1 MESILLLLLAF
12 TPSFSALMCDL
23 RASCVAGGIFIT
35 GMAIAH
41 NKRYKLLGVLNQ
53 VSSVY
58 SNYVSPFLFRF
69 VPSPG
74 IVALSDDH
82 ADVLCNTEPISWVIR
97 NQQSQIWKGL
107 PVNDSFIYSGN
118 VLTISN
124 INGAFEG
131 RYSCRNGSSTE
142 RCVIVQGELLCYRGG
157 ATKI

>member
-23 RASCVAGGIFIT
+23 RASCVAGGIFTT

-82 ADVLCNTEPISWVIR
+82 VTAVSCNPDNTEPISWVIR
-97 NQQSQIWKGL
+97 NQQSQIWRVL
-107 PVNDSFIYSGN
+107 PVNMNDSFIYSRN
-118 VLTISN
+118 VLSISN

-142 RCVIVQGELLCYRGG
+142 GCVIVQGELLS
-157 ATKI
+157 

>member
-23 RASCVAGGIFIT
+23 RASCVVGDFSRT

-69 VPSPG
+69 VPSPE

-82 ADVLCNTEPISWVIR
+82 VDVSCNPDNTEPISWVIR
-97 NQQSQIWKGL
+97 NEQSQIWKGL
-107 PVNDSFIYSGN
+107 PVNMNDSFIYSGN
-118 VLTISN
+118 VLRISN

-131 RYSCRNGSSTE
+131 RYSCRNGISTE
-142 RCVIVQGELLCYRGG
+142 RCVIVQGELLS
-157 ATKI
+157 